1 VTGPTSASLP
11 RSRLGRRS
19 PTHSARRDGVE
30 PSTHQQRHFGLGP
43 FEQHPLDLHFPNV
56 MLSNARQGMRI
67 LDSELLRLVNENAVA
82 FEEALA
88 MANDKEAFRE
98 ASVRTPAAL
107 KARETD

>member
-1 VTGPTSASLP
+1 
-11 RSRLGRRS
+11 
-19 PTHSARRDGVE
+19 
-30 PSTHQQRHFGLGP
+30 
-43 FEQHPLDLHFPNV
+43 